1 MKLKQYFAILFLSSI
16 FSFAQ
21 SKDSFVVIKG
31 TTNVNTFK
39 CINNDFHQPIP
50 VSVETSQKNKFSETT
65 ISLVV
70 NDFDCKN
77 KIMTSDF
84 KNTLNADKYPI
95 LNITFLDLNKI
106 SENKYKAAINVKMMN
121 KLKKYYIDFTLT
133 DSKIVGNKTLYFS
146 DFEIIPP
153 KKFGGLVHVNDAL
166 DLSFSLKIKE

>member
-65 ISLVV
+65 ISLAVK
-70 NDFDCKN
+70 DFDCKN
-77 KIMTSDF
+77 NLVCNLSKCQKALILVSGS
-84 KNTLNADKYPI
+84 LAD
-95 LNITFLDLNKI
+95 N
-106 SENKYKAAINVKMMN
+106 EKAC
-121 KLKKYYIDFTLT
+121 
-133 DSKIVGNKTLYFS
+133 S
-146 DFEIIPP
+146 
-153 KKFGGLVHVNDAL
+153 
-166 DLSFSLKIKE
+166 SLKIYNDDNQMQVDSDHNDEIINKKEISKILRTVILKTIKDGKQYRNLFK